1 MKNIR
6 RWHQNHE
13 WRAID
18 QDEQRY
24 LDHDDDLICVF
35 PKERTPLR
43 KVIENS
49 LWLRTLVVWKKKQQD
64 NDSSGD
70 LSYALDNVT
79 YYSTKRMDQF
89 ASGVIVAVGVA
100 MLIAPLWILQ
110 GLSTMTMKLT
120 VITVF
125 VSVFLIVLS
134 FAMVAKP
141 FEALGATAA

>member
-1 MKNIR
+1 M
-6 RWHQNHE
+6 
-13 WRAID
+13 
-18 QDEQRY
+18 
-24 LDHDDDLICVF
+24 
-35 PKERTPLR
+35 
-43 KVIENS
+43 
-49 LWLRTLVVWKKKQQD
+49 WKKRD
-64 NDSSGD
+64 GNDGGE
-70 LSYALDNVT
+70 LSHARDNVT
-79 YYSTKRMDQF
+79 YYSAERMDKF
-89 ASGVIVAVGVA
+89 ASGVIVGVGAA